1 MFSTARTLSRLRKCL
16 SLEWIPGSILLLFG
30 GVLVDQ
36 KMLRSGKLAEL
47 TGVSTDLL
55 RHYERM
61 GILPSPV
68 RASNGYRLYA
78 PQMVTRVRAVRGSVS
93 LGFSL
98 AELSR
103 IFAVRDHG
111 GIPCRR
117 VRALAAEKLRCVEQS
132 LAELKALRRQLL
144 EILRDWDSRLAK
156 TPARQRAGLLES
168 LAEYFAA
175 RPIKSHN
182 PKKGFSRP

>member
-1 MFSTARTLSRLRKCL
+1 
-16 SLEWIPGSILLLFG
+16 
-30 GVLVDQ
+30 VDQ
-36 KMLRSGKLAEL
+36 KMLHSGKLAEL

-55 RHYERM
+55 RHYERI
-61 GILPSPV
+61 GILPAPA

-78 PQMVTRVRAVRGSVS
+78 PQMVARVCAVRRSVS

-103 IFAVRDHG
+103 IFSVRDGG
-111 GIPCRR
+111 GIPCRS
-117 VRALAAEKLRCVEQS
+117 VRALAGKKLRCVEQS
-132 LAELKALRRQLL
+132 LIELKVLRRHLL
-144 EILRDWDSRLAK
+144 GILQDWDSRLAR

-168 LAEYFAA
+168 LAEYPAA
-175 RPIKSHN
+175 RKTNSHN

>member
-1 MFSTARTLSRLRKCL
+1 M
-16 SLEWIPGSILLLFG
+16 GSWVDTSVVG
-30 GVLVDQ
+30 GVFVDQ

-55 RHYERM
+55 RHYERI
-61 GILPSPV
+61 GILPAPA

-78 PQMVTRVRAVRGSVS
+78 SQMVARVRSVRRSVS

-103 IFAVRDHG
+103 IFAVRDG
-111 GIPCRR
+111 GGVPCRS
-117 VRALAAEKLRCVEQS
+117 VRSLAGERLRCVEQS
-132 LAELKALRRQLL
+132 LIELQALRRQLRA
-144 EILRDWDSRLAK
+144 ILRDWDSRLAK

-168 LAEYFAA
+168 LAEFSAA
-175 RPIKSHN
+175 SKPGLHSQ
-182 PKKGFSRP
+182 KKGFSRR